1 MPLCF
6 CAGLQ
11 QVHGHAQLLLR
22 RRGKIILAATDGS
35 FEADGREP
43 IVPVV
48 LDGLLLLAS
57 EAIAELTLSDSVSVR
72 TKMKVLGWLV
82 ADVMGQ
88 KPPWAPAV
96 ALTVGKRLDKR
107 ISSLIGMIADGLT
120 TYAEAMCVRCPTS
133 LPELELKKAEQT
145 AAHVDPATTVA
156 PAAAPASC
164 STRSGSRYEG
174 QPRLPPLLSSFVG
187 PIVTAC
193 MYEHYHRDPV
203 SGLPTRGRSDSAEDE
218 KVGWALTGTEAG
230 AALGWALKR
239 FAQREKADPILE
251 QMRIADQELE
261 RITREAREAM
271 QERATMQSKLLQL
284 ERDKAVLQAEDLTD
298 QVSVLSHALAR
309 ETARADALESEL
321 RAYESD

>member
-107 ISSLIGMIADGLT
+107 ISSLIGN
-120 TYAEAMCVRCPTS
+120 
-133 LPELELKKAEQT
+133 
-145 AAHVDPATTVA
+145 
-156 PAAAPASC
+156 
-164 STRSGSRYEG
+164 
-174 QPRLPPLLSSFVG
+174 
-187 PIVTAC
+187 
-193 MYEHYHRDPV
+193 
-203 SGLPTRGRSDSAEDE
+203 
-218 KVGWALTGTEAG
+218 
-230 AALGWALKR
+230 
-239 FAQREKADPILE
+239 
-251 QMRIADQELE
+251 
-261 RITREAREAM
+261 
-271 QERATMQSKLLQL
+271 
-284 ERDKAVLQAEDLTD
+284 
-298 QVSVLSHALAR
+298 
-309 ETARADALESEL
+309 
-321 RAYESD
+321 